1 MTSHSEARTQVC
13 VRSLYIL
20 YLRTSLFQVSKAVH
34 GDIKGSDAEKMTSA
48 RNETARISSGIP
60 SAAPTNAPMDG
71 SKNSSALNAGS
82 KEEKS
87 NGQDDTTDDLIQQMD
102 VEEVR
107 DSKVQYMYLSI

>member
-1 MTSHSEARTQVC
+1 MCT
-13 VRSLYIL
+13 VRCLYIL
-20 YLRTSLFQVSKAVH
+20 YLRTSLLQVSKAVH

-60 SAAPTNAPMDG
+60 SAAPPTTAPMD
-71 SKNSSALNAGS
+71 SSQNSSALNAGS